1 MGLTVMLVV
10 LSISR
15 VLVVEVMVGIMVK
28 VMNIMKLRL
37 LE

>member
-1 MGLTVMLVV
+1 MGLTVMLWV

-15 VLVVEVMVGIMVK
+15 VLVVEVMVGIMVE

>member
-10 LSISR
+10 LSVSR
-15 VLVVEVMVGIMVK
+15 VLMVEVMVGIMVE